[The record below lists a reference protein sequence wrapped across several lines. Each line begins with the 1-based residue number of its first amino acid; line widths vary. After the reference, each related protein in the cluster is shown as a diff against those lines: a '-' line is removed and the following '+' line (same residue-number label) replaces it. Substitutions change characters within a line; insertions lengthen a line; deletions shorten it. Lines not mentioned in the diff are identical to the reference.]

1 MGVLEVIILLSNK
14 VSVPNNTE
22 DVNLSMFN
30 MITGISEWKNLT
42 KDISFKCKCRFD
54 GGKCDSD
61 QWRNNDKC

>member
-30 MITGISEWKNLT
+30 MITGISE
-42 KDISFKCKCRFD
+42 
-54 GGKCDSD
+54 
-61 QWRNNDKC
+61 